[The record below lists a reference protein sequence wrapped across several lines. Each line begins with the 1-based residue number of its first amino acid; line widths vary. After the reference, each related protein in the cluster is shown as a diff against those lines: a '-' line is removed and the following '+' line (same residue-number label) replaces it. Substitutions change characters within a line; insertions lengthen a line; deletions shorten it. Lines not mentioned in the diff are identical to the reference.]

1 MKEGAKMGLKM
12 NVKHK
17 AFVIEYLKN
26 GLNGSKAYKAVYNS
40 KDDETAK
47 VGASRLLT
55 YDNVKK
61 LIEEMQEK
69 TEEAGIMSIKERQEF
84 LTRIIT
90 GEEMEVIGTMDGEIK
105 VKPRIKTKLSALDLL
120 NKMSGAYTE
129 KREISIN
136 KPIVLIDDLTELE
149 E

>member
-1 MKEGAKMGLKM
+1 MGLKM
-12 NVKHK
+12 NVKHE

-26 GLNGSKAYKAVYNS
+26 GLNGSLAYKKVYGV
-40 KDDETAK
+40 KKDETARTN
-47 VGASRLLT
+47 ASKLLT
-55 YDNVKK
+55 NANIKK
-61 LIEEMQEK
+61 LIEEYQEK
-69 TEEAGIMSIKERQEF
+69 TEEAGIMSIRERQEF
-84 LTRIIT
+84 LTRIIA
-90 GEEMEVIGTMDGEIK
+90 GEELETIITPAGEVK

-136 KPIVLIDDLTELE
+136 KPIVLIDDLTDDRE